1 MRGGTSAEVPTAQW
15 PLELA
20 KRDRVHRQENGWL
33 YWQPFSPARELKRF
47 SMHSYAVQPISPSSS
62 LIGAFFLPA

>member
-1 MRGGTSAEVPTAQW
+1 MA
-15 PLELA
+15 LLA
-20 KRDRVHRQENGWL
+20 AILSSTRTQAV
-33 YWQPFSPARELKRF
+33 